1 MGTTFARFQKYL
13 KEQLDNG
20 SIYLWGGQGETLG
33 ELTDAYIKKRE
44 TSAANAKRVIK
55 LRDAEKRRIP
65 VCVHM
70 TAAVLVC
77 IFC

>member
-55 LRDAEKRRIP
+55 LRDAEKEESRSARI
-65 VCVHM
+65 
-70 TAAVLVC
+70 
-77 IFC
+77 